1 MLVIVGVFPLDSA
14 STVRV
19 ENPKPGCTAKTR
31 ERLPRI
37 EQIFT
42 TCVAIVPVRS
52 RLHFE
57 ASCRCAFFSWR
68 ARSFFWIVSDARCSR
83 DAARTVATPRRFIT
97 LSNRYFLTYSHLF
110 FLTELLSRFFLF

>member
-1 MLVIVGVFPLDSA
+1 MFVIVGVFPLDSA

-97 LSNRYFLTYSHLF
+97 FVEPLLPYIFPIVF
-110 FLTELLSRFFLF
+110 FDGASFPFFLF